1 METQR
6 KSKKKPGRA
15 PAGRRMKIAESVQ
28 PESRRGAFLPTLEM
42 ITDNMSDMIRVTDL
56 QGVNLYASP
65 SHERILGY
73 KPEER
78 VGKLAF
84 DILHPDDMDRIVYL
98 FADSLVSQKPVRTEY
113 RVRHAEGY
121 YVWLDTVGDL
131 LRDGRGE
138 AVAVILSSRDIT
150 DRKRAEEARRETEE
164 RYRDL
169 VERAS
174 DIVFRTDNTGHFT
187 FVNQAALRITGYE
200 QKEMIG
206 AHYLIFIRPDI
217 RDEASRFFGRQ
228 FVKRIPN
235 TYYEYPMIAK
245 DGRDIWIGE
254 NTQLVVQDGEVVA
267 FQSVARDI
275 TDRKKMEMALRESE
289 NRFYS
294 LFQQMNSGIAVY
306 EAVENG
312 TDFIFRDF
320 NRAAERMDG
329 IGKEALLGKRMTEV
343 FPGVQDFGLLSV
355 FQRVCHTGRPED
367 HDITFYRDTRIT
379 GWRKNHVYKLPSGE
393 IVAIYEDVTEQKQA
407 EEMLRESETKLQAI
421 FDTVGTGILIIDQ
434 DSQII
439 LEANRTAMEIIGWP
453 KERIVGRICHALV
466 CTADKGKCPIKDL
479 GQSIDESER
488 KLLCADGQMKDI
500 LKTVHPMTLQGRNCY
515 VESFIDISER
525 KRIEAAL
532 QQQEIKMSSIFRAAP
547 VGIGMVIER
556 VIQEVN
562 DMLCSMTGYSRRELL
577 GQNARMLYP
586 NQEDY
591 DYVGKEKYRQISEKN
606 TGMVETR
613 WRKKDGTVIDI
624 ILSSTQIDPDH
635 PEKGVTFAVLD
646 ITDRKRTEEAL
657 KDSEHKYRL
666 VVENAGESILIAQ
679 DGMLKYANPITS
691 DILGYSIEELI
702 SKPFIEFIHPDDRQK
717 MRAAHI
723 GRMKGEEPQPVRQF
737 KVICKDGSVRW
748 ADSSAVPIEWMEK
761 PATLNFMTDITKR
774 KKAEE
779 ELDKSFARL
788 RDTLEATV
796 RAIAVTVETRDPYT
810 AGHQRRVADLSR
822 AIAKEMGL
830 TADQIEGVH
839 MAGLIHDL
847 GKIAVPTE
855 ILSKPARLTE
865 LEFELIKT
873 HALAGHEILKDIGFP
888 WPIARMI
895 LEHHERMDGSG
906 YPGGLAGDCL
916 LLESRILS
924 VADVVES
931 MASHRP
937 YRPAIGF
944 ESALHEIEK
953 NRGILYDD
961 AVVDACLRLIREKR
975 FHFQET
981 PS

>member
-1 METQR
+1 M
-6 KSKKKPGRA
+6 
-15 PAGRRMKIAESVQ
+15 AEPEP
-28 PESRRGAFLPTLEM
+28 PESNRDKFQPTLDM
-42 ITDNMSDMIRVTDL
+42 ITNNMSDMIRVTDM
-56 QGVNLYASP
+56 QGVILYASP

-73 KPEER
+73 KPEDR
-78 VGKLAF
+78 VDKSGF
-84 DILHPDDMDRIVYL
+84 DLLHPDDAERIAGVFFEGL
-98 FADSLVSQKPVRTEY
+98 DHKKPIKVEY
-113 RVRHAEGY
+113 RVRHAEGH
-121 YVWLDTVGDL
+121 YVWLETVGDL
-131 LRDGRGE
+131 LRDDRGE
-138 AVAVILSSRDIT
+138 ALAVIMSSRDIT
-150 DRKRAEEARRETEE
+150 DRKREEEIRRETEE
-164 RYRDL
+164 RYREL
-169 VERAS
+169 VEHAN
-174 DIVFRTDNTGHFT
+174 DIVFQTDNAGYFT
-187 FVNQAALRITGYE
+187 FVNPAALRVTGYE
-200 QKEMIG
+200 EKEMIG
-206 AHYLIFIRPDI
+206 KHYLTFIRPDT
-217 RDEASRFFGRQ
+217 RSEAMRFFGRQ

-235 TYYEYPMIAK
+235 TYYEYPIMTK
-245 DGRDIWIGE
+245 DGREIWLGE
-254 NTQLVVQDGEVVA
+254 NTQLIVRDAEVVA

-275 TDRKKMEMALRESE
+275 SDRKNMEKALRESE
-289 NRFYS
+289 DRFYN
-294 LFQQMNSGIAVY
+294 LFQQMNGGVAIY
-306 EAVENG
+306 EAVDG
-312 TDFIFRDF
+312 GKDFIFRDF
-320 NRAAERMDG
+320 NQAAERMER
-329 IGKEALLGKRMTEV
+329 IGKEELLGSRVTEV
-343 FPGVQDFGLLSV
+343 FPGVRDHGLLDV
-355 FQRVCHTGRPED
+355 FRRVWRTGHPED
-367 HDITFYRDTRIT
+367 HDISLYRDNRIS

-407 EEMLRESETKLQAI
+407 EEMLRESEAKLKAI
-421 FDTVGTGILIIDQ
+421 FDTVRTGILIIDQ
-434 DSQII
+434 GAQII
-439 LEANRTAMEIIGWP
+439 LEVNQTAMEMIGLP
-453 KERIVGRICHALV
+453 KERIIGQVCHSLV
-466 CTADKGKCPIKDL
+466 CPTDVGKCPIKDL
-479 GQSIDESER
+479 GQSVDHSER
-488 KLLCADGQMKDI
+488 KLLCADGHSKDI
-500 LKTVHPMTLQGRNCY
+500 LKTVYPITLKGRDCY
-515 VESFIDISER
+515 IESFIDISER
-525 KRIEAAL
+525 KRAEEEL
-532 QQQEIKMSSIFRAAP
+532 QKHEIKMSSIFRATP
-547 VGIGMVIER
+547 VGIGMVIDR
-556 VIQEVN
+556 VIREVN
-562 DMLCSMTGYSRRELL
+562 ETFCSMTGYSRRELL
-577 GQNARMLYP
+577 GQDARMVYP
-586 NQEDY
+586 TQEDY
-591 DYVGKEKYRQISEKN
+591 DYVGREKYRQIREKN
-606 TGMVETR
+606 TGIVETR
-613 WRKKDGTVIDI
+613 WKKKDGTVIDVL
-624 ILSSTQIDPDH
+624 LSSTQIDPDD
-635 PEKGVTFAVLD
+635 PAKGVTFAALD

-666 VVENAGESILIAQ
+666 VVENAAEAILIAQ
-679 DGMLKYANPITS
+679 DGMLQYANPITS
-691 DILGYSIEELI
+691 GLLGYSVEELA
-702 SKPFIEFIHPDDRQK
+702 SKPFIEFIHPEDRQELQ
-717 MRAAHI
+717 AAHI
-723 GRMKGEEPQPVRQF
+723 RRMKGEEPRPVKQF
-737 KVICKDGSVRW
+737 RVICKDGSIRW
-748 ADSSAVPIEWMEK
+748 ADSNAVLIQWMEK
-761 PATLNFMTDITKR
+761 PATLNFMTDITER

-895 LEHHERMDGSG
+895 MEHHERMDGSG

>member
-1 METQR
+1 M
-6 KSKKKPGRA
+6 
-15 PAGRRMKIAESVQ
+15 
-28 PESRRGAFLPTLEM
+28 
-42 ITDNMSDMIRVTDL
+42 
-56 QGVNLYASP
+56 
-65 SHERILGY
+65 
-73 KPEER
+73 
-78 VGKLAF
+78 
-84 DILHPDDMDRIVYL
+84 
-98 FADSLVSQKPVRTEY
+98 
-113 RVRHAEGY
+113 
-121 YVWLDTVGDL
+121 
-131 LRDGRGE
+131 
-138 AVAVILSSRDIT
+138 SSRDIT
-150 DRKRAEEARRETEE
+150 D
-164 RYRDL
+164 
-169 VERAS
+169 
-174 DIVFRTDNTGHFT
+174 H
-187 FVNQAALRITGYE
+187 
-200 QKEMIG
+200 
-206 AHYLIFIRPDI
+206 
-217 RDEASRFFGRQ
+217 
-228 FVKRIPN
+228 
-235 TYYEYPMIAK
+235 
-245 DGRDIWIGE
+245 
-254 NTQLVVQDGEVVA
+254 
-267 FQSVARDI
+267 
-275 TDRKKMEMALRESE
+275 KKMEKALRESE
-289 NRFYS
+289 
-294 LFQQMNSGIAVY
+294 A
-306 EAVENG
+306 
-312 TDFIFRDF
+312 
-320 NRAAERMDG
+320 
-329 IGKEALLGKRMTEV
+329 
-343 FPGVQDFGLLSV
+343 
-355 FQRVCHTGRPED
+355 
-367 HDITFYRDTRIT
+367 
-379 GWRKNHVYKLPSGE
+379 KL
-393 IVAIYEDVTEQKQA
+393 K
-407 EEMLRESETKLQAI
+407 AI
-421 FDTVGTGILIIDQ
+421 FDTVRTGILIIDQ
-434 DSQII
+434 GTQII
-439 LEANRTAMEIIGWP
+439 LEANQTAMEMIGLP
-453 KERIVGRICHALV
+453 KERIIGQLCHSFICP
-466 CTADKGKCPIKDL
+466 ADVGKCPIKDL
-479 GQSIDESER
+479 GQRVDHSER
-488 KLLCADGQMKDI
+488 KLLCADGHSIDI
-500 LKTVHPMTLQGRNCY
+500 LKTVYPITLKGTDCY

-525 KRIEAAL
+525 KRAEMEL
-532 QQQEIKMSSIFRAAP
+532 QKQEIKMSSIFRAAP
-547 VGIGMVIER
+547 VGIGMVIDR
-556 VIQEVN
+556 VIREVN
-562 DMLCSMTGYSRRELL
+562 DTFCSMTGYSRRELL
-577 GQNARMLYP
+577 GQDARMVYP
-586 NQEDY
+586 TREDY
-591 DYVGKEKYRQISEKN
+591 DYVGKEKYRQIREKN

-613 WRKKDGTVIDI
+613 WKKKDGTVIDI
-624 ILSSTQIDPDH
+624 LLSSTQIDPDD
-635 PEKGVTFAVLD
+635 PAKGVTFAALD

-748 ADSSAVPIEWMEK
+748 ADSSAVLIEWMGK
-761 PATLNFMTDITKR
+761 PATLNFLTDITQR

-779 ELDKSFARL
+779 ELGKSFVKL

-873 HALAGHEILKDIGFP
+873 HALVGHEILKDIGFP

-906 YPGGLAGDCL
+906 YPGGLAGDRL

-944 ESALHEIEK
+944 TSALQEIEK